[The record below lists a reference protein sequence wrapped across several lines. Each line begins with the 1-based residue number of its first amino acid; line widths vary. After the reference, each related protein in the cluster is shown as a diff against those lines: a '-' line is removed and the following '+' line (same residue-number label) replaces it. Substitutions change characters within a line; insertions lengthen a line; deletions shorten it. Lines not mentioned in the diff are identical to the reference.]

1 MEEAMSEDNRS
12 KDAANVG
19 VEEAAPGHQPL
30 HRRYQP
36 TEEPPKKKHPILRW
50 IGRFILLILFIVIA
64 LGMTFVYSM
73 WHEYSRKTMEG
84 GEAVRVTIPKGATST
99 DVAVIL
105 QQDGI
110 LRYQYPFLVKLYLSE
125 YRGRIRYGTYQLTNT
140 MSIEDILKII
150 TSTGNELTFSIP
162 EGYTIARTAQ
172 KLEEEGIMPASEFLE
187 AVEKASGDFAYSSI
201 LPDKDKV
208 FYQLEGY
215 LYPSTYYLTEDIT
228 GEGLVD
234 KILAEFK
241 MRFTGKRQDQAK
253 AMNMSVEEVLIR
265 ASMVQMETHKENE
278 FPIIAQIIQNR
289 IDKDMKLQFD
299 STVVYAVTKGLYG
312 KDQVLYSDLKYES
325 PYNTY
330 LHKGL
335 PVGPI
340 CSPSLK
346 AIDAVLNPEP
356 NNFLFFQEDA
366 AKGDGSNLFFETYEE
381 HEAASKTAD
390 KNDTAASTEAA
401 GSSEKDK
408 DKKKDNKKTEEKK
421 DSKKTEEKKD
431 SKKTE
436 EKKDS
441 KKTEEKK
448 DSKKSE

>member
-12 KDAANVG
+12 KGAVQTTA
-19 VEEAAPGHQPL
+19 EEAVPGHQPL

-36 TEEPPKKKHPILRW
+36 SEEPPKKKHPVLRA
-50 IGRFILLILFIVIA
+50 IGRILLLIIFIILS

-73 WHEYSRKTMEG
+73 WHEYSRQTVEG

-99 DVAVIL
+99 DVAELL
-105 QQDGI
+105 QHDGI
-110 LRYQYPFLVKLYLSE
+110 LRYQYPFLIKLYLSE

-172 KLEEEGIMPASEFLE
+172 KLEEEGVMPASEFIE
-187 AVEKASGDFAYSSI
+187 AVDKAAGDFAYNSI

-208 FYQLEGY
+208 FYQMEGY

-241 MRFTGKRQDQAK
+241 MRFSGKRQDQAK

-265 ASMVQMETHKENE
+265 ASMVQMETQKENE

-289 IDKDMKLQFD
+289 LDKKMKLQFD

-330 LHKGL
+330 LHNGL
-335 PVGPI
+335 PAGPI

-356 NNFLFFQEDA
+356 NQFLFFQEDA
-366 AKGDGSNLFFETYEE
+366 AKEDGSNLFFETYEE
-381 HEAASKTAD
+381 HEAAAKTA
-390 KNDTAASTEAA
+390 KKEETTVSTEAA
-401 GSSEKDK
+401 ASSEKDT
-408 DKKKDNKKTEEKK
+408 DKDNKKTEEKK
-421 DSKKTEEKKD
+421 DSKKTEEKKE

-436 EKKDS
+436 EKKDG
-441 KKTEEKK
+441 
-448 DSKKSE
+448 KKSD